1 MMNNLRT
8 EVNDLLLRLE
18 WGQPAFTIIDIR
30 DRLTFNHGH
39 ITGAIPICLDDLLE
53 RAKFSLHPNRDIVI
67 YGDSETDVAT
77 AINLLVYAGFK
88 NVSELVGGLSAWKA
102 MGGATEGV

>member
-1 MMNNLRT
+1 MSNFFAD
-8 EVNDLLLRLE
+8 VNDLILRLE

-39 ITGAIPICLDDLLE
+39 ITGAISISLDDLLQ
-53 RAKFSLHPNRDIVI
+53 RAKSSLHPEREIFI
-67 YGDSETDVAT
+67 YGDSDTNVTT
-77 AINLLVYAGFK
+77 AVNLLKYAGFK
-88 NVSELVGGLSAWKA
+88 KVAELSGGLSAWKT